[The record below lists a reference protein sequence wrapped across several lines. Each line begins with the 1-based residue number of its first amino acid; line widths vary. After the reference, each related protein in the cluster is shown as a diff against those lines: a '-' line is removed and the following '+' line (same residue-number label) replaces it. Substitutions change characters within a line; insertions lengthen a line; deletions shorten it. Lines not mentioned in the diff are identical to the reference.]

1 MTRNLLRGEMFASG
15 STLARVPMKKALVL
29 LATAAGVGLAATIA
43 TDPQPTREMA
53 ASVARGVLYGV
64 ILGSNAWPSVPVDA
78 QSRRLLWTAASAAP
92 VDE

>member
-1 MTRNLLRGEMFASG
+1 MGFH
-15 STLARVPMKKALVL
+15 TLHECPMKKALIL
-29 LATAAGVGLAATIA
+29 LAMAVGVGLATTSV

-64 ILGSNAWPSVPVDA
+64 FLGSNAWPSVPVNA
-78 QSRRLLWTAASAAP
+78 QSRLLLWTANCKEECGSASAAP